1 MVQCLPLHD
10 VRLGP
15 SFFPCSACIQLLSQ
29 DHVTFPSTL
38 RRVGVA
44 QRSFHPAPTRWL
56 AFLSISTPPTT
67 SQAPATMVIR
77 HQHHMPRHRAYY
89 LQVANAL
96 QQTSRTLEQALTNH
110 RSALSSFHQ
119 ARSDRAGSRRTN
131 CCRKAPF
138 SSSTSALPSLYPP
151 SGWVLLPVLGPSAP
165 APPLSI
171 NMASGWAPCY
181 RKSCLSIALCSG
193 AGWHTGSAHFS
204 AGGVWLKC
212 GGGRWPFPYFLL
224 FWDSCCNSGLFL
236 SAAWGVHPP
245 ISQCL
250 VWCFGSFAFCLSTCV
265 LLILL

>member
-1 MVQCLPLHD
+1 
-10 VRLGP
+10 
-15 SFFPCSACIQLLSQ
+15 
-29 DHVTFPSTL
+29 
-38 RRVGVA
+38 
-44 QRSFHPAPTRWL
+44 
-56 AFLSISTPPTT
+56 
-67 SQAPATMVIR
+67 
-77 HQHHMPRHRAYY
+77 MPRHRAYY
-89 LQVANAL
+89 LQVTNAL

-212 GGGRWPFPYFLL
+212 GGSRWPLPFLFSRLGFLL
-224 FWDSCCNSGLFL
+224 QFMAFLVCCLG
-236 SAAWGVHPP
+236 SA
-245 ISQCL
+245 SSYFSMSCL
-250 VWCFGSFAFCLSTCV
+250 VLWFVRVLPVYLCFAYSALIIPLAFCCYVV
-265 LLILL
+265 LLYGSALPSSGSARPGWWLVD